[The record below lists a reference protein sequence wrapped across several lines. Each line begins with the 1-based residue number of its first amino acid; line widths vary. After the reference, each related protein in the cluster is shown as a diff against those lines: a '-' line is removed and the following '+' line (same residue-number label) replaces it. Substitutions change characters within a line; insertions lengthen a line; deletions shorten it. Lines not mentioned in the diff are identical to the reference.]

1 MKEHGKNQKYKL
13 PPSYLQRVPVVVDPS
28 KEISEEARMVEEKVK
43 NSKKRYETRY
53 VIEKEYNDRNFEE
66 YLKQES
72 IVKNKPHE
80 KRRQDDQNKCSA
92 NVI

>member
-53 VIEKEYNDRNFEE
+53 VIEK
-66 YLKQES
+66 
-72 IVKNKPHE
+72 
-80 KRRQDDQNKCSA
+80 
-92 NVI
+92 